1 MKKAHQSTTMTLEPI
16 AIIGIGCRFPG
27 AAGPEAFWQ
36 MLKDGVDA
44 ITEIPKSRWDIEQ
57 FYDPNHST
65 PNKANTRW
73 GGFLNEIDG
82 FDPQFFGIAPREVAS
97 MDPQQRLLLEVTWE
111 ALEDAGQLPD
121 HLRGS
126 KTGVFIGVGTHD
138 YSIMMW
144 QDPVNDPYAT
154 TGTGNCIAANRIS
167 YAYDLK
173 GPSLAI
179 DTACSSSLV
188 AVHLACQSIWTGES
202 TQALAGGVNVLLLPT
217 VTVGFA
223 KGGFMASDGRCK
235 SFDAKADGYV
245 RSEGAGIVL
254 LKPLAQAQAAG
265 DPIYA
270 VIKGSAVN
278 QDGFSHGMAA
288 PNPKAQ
294 AVVLRQAY
302 HQAGVSPGQVQYVEA
317 HGTGTK
323 IGDPVEM
330 EALGEVLVEGR
341 AKGDVCAIA
350 SVKTNIGHAETAA
363 GIAGLIKTALCIK
376 HQQLPANLHFET
388 PNPAIDFEHLPFK
401 VQTALTPWPS
411 SAPALAGVNSF
422 GFGGTNA
429 HVVMAEA
436 PTQKPPTPVQT
447 PVHHT
452 FTCSAKNEAALTE
465 LVQRYLTLLEQ
476 QPDLN
481 DLNDLCGTANLRRT
495 AFSHRLAL
503 VADSIEQLRSQLTAF
518 LTGEES
524 PNIIQ
529 ATATQAPPPAFL
541 FTGQGSQYEGM
552 GQDLYQTQPVFRKA
566 LDTCNELLRP
576 HLDTP
581 LLEVLYPSLKVQKK
595 KTKKTQNSKL
605 KIPNSEFRTP
615 LAKPLRRRHSE
626 LRTPNSELLDQTA
639 YTQPALFALEY
650 ALAQL
655 WKSWGICPDIVAGH
669 SVGEYVAAC
678 IAGVFSL
685 KDGLRLIAAR
695 GRLMQALPSGGSMV
709 AIAASE
715 AQVKELL
722 ANQRG
727 VTIAAIN
734 GPQSLVLSGKGDAIA
749 TLTTQLTSAGFKT
762 TPLQVS
768 HAFHSAL
775 MEPMLAEFEQIAQ
788 QITFHAPK
796 IPLVSNLTG
805 ALITEEIATADYWC
819 RHVREPVRFQAGM
832 DTLHQLGYRTFVE
845 MGPKPIL
852 CGMGR
857 NCLPQPENQWLP
869 SLRPEHPAQ
878 LWRSIGHLYTLG
890 APVDWSQLYPSYQ
903 YLHLPTYPFQRQRFW
918 WEVAELPGM
927 RTQPWSVNGHHRSD
941 EHPLL
946 GQRLYLA
953 GSSEI
958 RFQAPVSANSP
969 AYLDDHCLLGQA
981 VFPATAYIEMALAA
995 AQQLFEGSAIALES
1009 FSIEQPLL
1017 LTADHIL
1024 QCVFMPEDSAYR
1036 FELFSIASEK
1046 ATPGSLRH
1054 ATGRIVADENIATIQ
1069 NLGALQAKYSIA
1081 IDVAEHYQQLQ
1092 EQGLEYGPCF
1102 QGIHQLWA
1110 QDGQALSQIRLPESG
1125 VEAERYQIHPAL
1137 LDACLQTLGAV
1148 FRGSETY
1155 LPVGCD
1161 LIFFNQSPGT
1171 KVWCHTQLQP
1181 TNGSPAR
1188 LKADLQLMDEAGTL
1202 LVQITGLTLKSVSPA
1217 SLRQLVGKQTQLN
1230 QWLHELRWQLQPLAI
1245 PSNAAQTQHQWL
1257 IFADQQGLA
1266 QQIAHR
1272 LEEQEDQCVLVYPS
1286 CCLDLPTDAHTVD
1299 PAHPQ
1304 DFQQLWQ
1311 TLVANDQRPD
1321 QILHLWSLDSESCD
1335 RTQDLQQDQLQ
1346 TGGSVLHLVH
1356 TIASEASPPKLW
1368 LITAGAQTVTEPLE
1382 APQQATL
1389 WGLGRVIRLEQ
1400 PGINCVCVDLDA
1412 EPSKVNLEALVQ
1424 NLRQPDDENQIA
1436 FRGCDRYG
1444 ARLVPNHKKKG
1455 AQRPDGAFRL
1465 GLTEYGV
1472 LDNLALLPA
1481 ERHSLASTDVEIE
1494 VCASGINFRDVLN
1507 ALGMLKPYLEKM
1519 GFAQATDVP
1528 FGGEC
1533 AGKIV
1538 AVGSEVKH
1546 LRTGDAVIAAQ
1557 AVGSLG
1563 QFVTVDARF
1572 VIPKPERISF
1582 AEAATLPTTF
1592 LTAYYGLCHL
1602 AQIKRGD
1609 RILIHSAAGGVGQAA
1624 VQIAQQVG
1632 AEIYATASPGKWQFL
1647 KDMGIQHVMNS
1658 RTLEFADHLMALTDG
1673 KGVDIIFNSL
1683 NGDFIPKSLE
1693 TLAPQGRFVE
1703 IGKIGIWDAD
1713 QVTQLRAD
1721 ITYYPFDLLEVSQQ
1735 DPGLI
1740 AAMLTQLL
1748 SQFESGELVPLP
1760 HKVFPIEK
1768 AADAFRY
1775 MAQAKHIGKV
1785 VVTLGQHNSAG
1796 IRGDGLYLIT
1806 GGLGGLGLEV
1816 AQWLG
1821 SQGAKQLV
1829 LVGRRSP
1836 STATQEQIQ
1845 ALEQSG
1851 VQVQVVQADISQR
1864 DNVERLLAPYHH
1876 ALASILVDSSGIALA
1891 PLAPQSWGET
1901 SQNLYT
1907 SQQSRDQESQPGI
1920 NQTQSDSQSKTPQSY
1935 ATLPPKLG
1943 GRGGQRSA
1951 QQSYAERSL
1960 NGQPPLKGIFHA
1972 AGILE
1977 DGMLQTLNWE
1987 QFSTVAAPKITGT
2000 WHLHQLTQDL
2010 ELDHFVCF
2018 SSMASLL
2025 GSPGQGNYAAAN
2037 AFMDALMHLRHAQG
2051 LPGLSINWGPW
2062 GQAGMAAQLSA
2073 LDQQRMI
2080 DQGIEAI
2087 LPEQGLQILE
2097 ELLTQSSAQVGVLPI
2112 DWSKFIPQLPEA
2124 VAVPFLE
2131 QVRPVLAKQGPSEL
2145 MRQLMGI
2152 ESCDRIPL
2160 IQEHLRNQLAKVL
2173 GYSSA
2178 DLIEPQ
2184 DNFADLGMD
2193 SLMAVEF
2200 NNRLQKS
2207 FNRTISQTTLFDY
2220 PTIESLAKHLSQFIE
2235 TEALSAAALEQL
2247 SQKPEQPGLA
2257 QPSKPSVEAV
2267 KNVAIAVGEA
2277 YPKDIGRRSSIA
2289 PPPKTPTPQPTP
2301 KPADLSSTH
2310 VLSEIPTEFYQFH
2323 QSPEY
2328 LNLRQDLDRV
2338 EELGNP
2344 FFEVHEGTARDKTQI
2359 GGQELLSY
2367 ASYNYLGLSGDTRII
2382 EATEAAIRQYGTS
2395 VSASRVVAGER
2406 PIHRQLEQEIAD
2418 FLGTE
2423 DSIILVGGH
2432 ATNVSTIGHL
2442 FRTKD
2447 LILCDALSHNSIR
2460 EGCQLSGATV
2470 IEFPHNNSNA
2480 LEQLL
2485 QEHRQA
2491 YEKVLIAIEG
2501 VYSTD
2506 GDLAPLPEI
2515 VALKKQ
2521 YKTFLLV
2528 DEAHSIGTLGATGRG
2543 VGEYFDVAAEDVD
2556 LWMGT
2561 LSKSFASCGGYIAGC
2576 KELVEYLKY
2585 TSPGFVFSVGMSPAN
2600 TAAAL
2605 KAIQVLKTE
2614 PERVAQ
2620 LRERA
2625 ALFLQLAQEMKLN
2638 TGASHDS
2645 PVIPVIVGEPY
2656 KAVQLSRSLLQCG
2669 INAQPM
2675 VFPSVPYNAARVR
2688 FFLTSLH
2695 SEEQIEATIVAI
2707 ASSL

>member
-1 MKKAHQSTTMTLEPI
+1 MQNALPTTTMTQAPI

-27 AAGPEAFWQ
+27 AEGPAAFWQ
-36 MLKDGVDA
+36 LLKDGVDA

-73 GGFLNEIDG
+73 GGFINDIDC

-111 ALEDAGQLPD
+111 ALEDAGQIPE

-173 GPSLAI
+173 GPSLAV

-202 TQALAGGVNVLLLPT
+202 AQALAGGVNVLLLPT

-223 KGGFMASDGRCK
+223 KGGFMSSDGRCK
-235 SFDAKADGYV
+235 SFDASADGYV

-254 LKPLAQAQAAG
+254 LKPLAQAQADS

-302 HQAGVSPGQVQYVEA
+302 QQAGVSPGQVQYVEA

-341 AKGDVCAIA
+341 LKGDVCAIA

-376 HQQLPANLHFET
+376 HRQLPANLHFET
-388 PNPAIDFEHLPFK
+388 PNPAIDFASLPFK

-429 HVVMAEA
+429 HVVMAAA
-436 PTQKPPTPVQT
+436 PPQEPSTPVQT
-447 PVHHT
+447 PTHHT
-452 FTCSAKNEAALTE
+452 FTCSAKNEAALRA

-481 DLNDLCGTANLRRT
+481 LNDLCGTANLRRT
-495 AFSHRLAL
+495 SFSHRLAL
-503 VADSIEQLRSQLTAF
+503 VANSTAELRSQLFDF
-518 LTGEES
+518 LAREES
-524 PNIIQ
+524 PNILQ
-529 ATATQAPPPAFL
+529 ATAAQNPPLAFL

-552 GQDLYQTQPVFRKA
+552 GQDLYETQPIFRKA
-566 LDTCNELLRP
+566 LDTCDKILRP
-576 HLDTP
+576 HLETS
-581 LLEVLYPSLKVQKK
+581 LLEILYPSLKARKK
-595 KTKKTQNSKL
+595 KKKKKTQNSKL
-605 KIPNSEFRTP
+605 KTQNSQ
-615 LAKPLRRRHSE
+615 LL
-626 LRTPNSELLDQTA
+626 TPNSAGEAPPQEVRLNQTA

-655 WKSWGICPDIVAGH
+655 WKSWGISPAVVAGH

-695 GRLMQALPSGGSMV
+695 GRLMQALPLGGAMV
-709 AIAASE
+709 AVAASE
-715 AQVKELL
+715 AQIKDFLPDGQ
-722 ANQRG
+722 A

-734 GPQSLVLSGKGDAIA
+734 GPQSLVLSGEGDAIA
-749 TLTTQLTSAGFKT
+749 TLTTQLTAAGFKT

-775 MEPMLAEFEQIAQ
+775 MEPMLAEFKQIAEQI
-788 QITFHAPK
+788 TYHAPQ
-796 IPLVSNLTG
+796 IPLLSNLTG
-805 ALITEEIATADYWC
+805 DLIADDIATANYWC
-819 RHVREPVRFQAGM
+819 RHVREPVRFQNGM
-832 DTLHQLGYRTFVE
+832 ETLHKLGYHTFVE
-845 MGPKPIL
+845 IGPKPVL
-852 CGMGR
+852 CGMAR
-857 NCLPQPENQWLP
+857 SLVEELRTPNSLYLP

-878 LWRSIGHLYTLG
+878 LWRSVGQLYILG
-890 APVDWSQLYPSYQ
+890 VLVDWAKLYPSYR
-903 YLHLPTYPFQRQRFW
+903 YIHLPTYPFQRQRFW
-918 WEVAELPGM
+918 WDVAELPGM
-927 RTQPWSVNGHHRSD
+927 RSKPWSLNGNGSKIHS
-941 EHPLL
+941 LL
-946 GQRLYLA
+946 GEKLHLA
-953 GSSEI
+953 GSAEI
-958 RFQAPVSANSP
+958 RFQAQISAESLT
-969 AYLDDHCLLGQA
+969 YLSDHCVLEQA

-995 AQQLFEGSAIALES
+995 APQLGDMEPASTGLQQFCNSDVFILELLT
-1009 FSIEQPLL
+1009 IEQPLL
-1017 LTADHIL
+1017 LTKNHTL
-1024 QCVFMPEDSAYR
+1024 QSVFVFEQDAYKFEIFSFETGEDISPA
-1036 FELFSIASEK
+1036 I
-1046 ATPGSLRH
+1046 RH
-1054 ATGRIVADENIATIQ
+1054 ATGRIVGNKGGIPTVDLEV
-1069 NLGALQAKYSIA
+1069 LQALPLTA
-1081 IDVAEHYQQLQ
+1081 VHVVDHYQTLQ
-1092 EQGLEYGPCF
+1092 KQGLNYGPCF
-1102 QGIHQLWA
+1102 QGIQKLWA
-1110 QDGQALSQIRLPESG
+1110 KEGQALSQITLPDG
-1125 VEAERYQIHPAL
+1125 VTDTDCYQVHPAL

-1148 FRGSETY
+1148 FTDESATY

-1161 LIFFNQSPGT
+1161 RIHFYHSPGRNI
-1171 KVWCHTQLQP
+1171 WCHALLQP
-1181 TNGSPAR
+1181 SENSAAFR
-1188 LKADLQLMDEAGTL
+1188 KADLQLMDDAGTIL
-1202 LVQITGLTLKSVSPA
+1202 AELIDFKLQSVSPA
-1217 SLRQLVGKQTQLN
+1217 VLRRLVN
-1230 QWLHELRWQLQPLAI
+1230 QADPLDHWLYELTWQPQPLAESTEQSD
-1245 PSNAAQTQHQWL
+1245 PQRWL
-1257 IFADQQGLA
+1257 IFADQKGLA
-1266 QQIAHR
+1266 TQIAAQ
-1272 LEEQEDQCVLVYPS
+1272 LEEKGDRCILVYPS
-1286 CCLDLPTDAHTVD
+1286 SRASIAANSHIVD
-1299 PAHPQ
+1299 PAQ
-1304 DFQQLWQ
+1304 LEDFQQLWQ
-1311 TLVANDQRPD
+1311 TLAVKDQHPD
-1321 QILHLWSLDSESCD
+1321 QILHLWSLDSGDLEQASSDFQDAQLRSC
-1335 RTQDLQQDQLQ
+1335 
-1346 TGGSVLHLVH
+1346 GSVLHLVQA
-1356 TIASEASPPKLW
+1356 IAPEASPPQLW
-1368 LITAGAQTVTEPLE
+1368 LITAGAQAVTEQLA
-1382 APQQATL
+1382 APQQAPI

-1400 PGINCVCVDLDA
+1400 PGLNCVCVDLDA
-1412 EPSKVNLEALVQ
+1412 ERSDGDLGTLVQ
-1424 NLRQPDDENQIA
+1424 NLRQPDSENQIA

-1444 ARLVPNHKKKG
+1444 ARLVPSHQKK
-1455 AQRPDGAFRL
+1455 APQRPEGAFRL

-1472 LDNLALLPA
+1472 LDNLSLLPA
-1481 ERHSLASTDVEIE
+1481 ERCSLAPTDVEIE

-1519 GFAQATDVP
+1519 GFAQAADVP

-1538 AVGSEVKH
+1538 AVGADVEH
-1546 LRTGDAVIAAQ
+1546 LSIGDSVIAAQ

-1572 VIPKPERISF
+1572 VIPKPEQISF

-1592 LTAYYGLCHL
+1592 LTAYYGLCKL
-1602 AQIKRGD
+1602 AEIKKGD

-1624 VQIAQQVG
+1624 VQIAQQIG
-1632 AEIYATASPGKWQFL
+1632 AEIYATASPGKWDFL
-1647 KDMGIQHVMNS
+1647 KSMGIEHVMSS
-1658 RTLEFADHLMALTDG
+1658 RTLEFADQLMELTHG
-1673 KGVDIIFNSL
+1673 KGVDIVFNSL
-1683 NGDFIPKSLE
+1683 NGDFIPKSIE

-1703 IGKIGIWDAD
+1703 IGKIGIWDAE
-1713 QVTQLRAD
+1713 QVAQLRSDA
-1721 ITYYPFDLLEVSQQ
+1721 TYSPFDLLEVSQQ
-1735 DPGLI
+1735 NPGLI
-1740 AAMLTQLL
+1740 ATMLAQLL
-1748 SQFESGELVPLP
+1748 RQFEDGSLAPLP

-1785 VVTLGQHNSAG
+1785 VVTLDKHHSPG
-1796 IRGDGLYLIT
+1796 IREDGTYLIT

-1816 AQWLG
+1816 AQWLTD
-1821 SQGAKQLV
+1821 QGAQHFV

-1836 STATQEQIQ
+1836 SPVAQAQIDKLQKAGIQIQ
-1845 ALEQSG
+1845 VE
-1851 VQVQVVQADISQR
+1851 QADISQR
-1864 DNVERLLAPYHH
+1864 DDVVRVLTPY
-1876 ALASILVDSSGIALA
+1876 
-1891 PLAPQSWGET
+1891 
-1901 SQNLYT
+1901 
-1907 SQQSRDQESQPGI
+1907 DQ
-1920 NQTQSDSQSKTPQSY
+1920 
-1935 ATLPPKLG
+1935 
-1943 GRGGQRSA
+1943 
-1951 QQSYAERSL
+1951 
-1960 NGQPPLKGIFHA
+1960 LKGIFHA
-1972 AGILE
+1972 AGVLD
-1977 DGMLQTLNWE
+1977 DGMLNTLNWE
-1987 QFSTVAAPKITGT
+1987 QFTAVAAPKITGT
-2000 WHLHQLTQDL
+2000 WHLHQLSQALD
-2010 ELDHFVCF
+2010 LDHFVCF

-2062 GQAGMAAQLSA
+2062 GKAGMAAQLSA
-2073 LDQQRMI
+2073 IDQQRMS

-2087 LPEQGLQILE
+2087 LPEQGLPILE

-2131 QVRPVLAKQGPSEL
+2131 QIRPTAEKKGPSEFMQTL
-2145 MRQLMGI
+2145 VGI
-2152 ESCDRIPL
+2152 EECDRIPT
-2160 IQEHLRNQLAKVL
+2160 IQTHLRSQLAKVL

-2207 FNRTISQTTLFDY
+2207 FNRTISKTTLFDY
-2220 PTIESLAKHLSQFIE
+2220 PTVESLAQHLNQFIG
-2235 TEALSAAALEQL
+2235 TKTLSAVALE
-2247 SQKPEQPGLA
+2247 
-2257 QPSKPSVEAV
+2257 
-2267 KNVAIAVGEA
+2267 
-2277 YPKDIGRRSSIA
+2277 
-2289 PPPKTPTPQPTP
+2289 PPPQQLEPPENGTDIRMGMVSGAHPTEVVDISMVSDRPAAITPSLKTQTPDPQPQPTA
-2301 KPADLSSTH
+2301 KPAHLSSKKA
-2310 VLSEIPTEFYQFH
+2310 LPEIPTEFYLFQK
-2323 QSPEY
+2323 SPEY

-2338 EELGNP
+2338 EKLGNP
-2344 FFEVHEGTARDKTQI
+2344 FFEVHEGIARDKTQI
-2359 GGQELLSY
+2359 NGQELLSY
-2367 ASYNYLGLSGDTRII
+2367 ASYNYLGLSGDPRII

-2423 DSIILVGGH
+2423 DSIVFVGGH
-2432 ATNVSTIGHL
+2432 ATNVTTIGHL
-2442 FRTKD
+2442 FRAKD

-2470 IEFPHNNSNA
+2470 MEFPHNDHNA

-2485 QEHRQA
+2485 QEHRQS
-2491 YEKVLIAIEG
+2491 YEKVLIAVEG

-2515 VALKKQ
+2515 VVLKQQ

-2543 VGEYFDVAAEDVD
+2543 VGEHFGIAAEDVD

-2561 LSKSFASCGGYIAGC
+2561 LSKSFASCGGYIAGR

-2620 LRERA
+2620 LRERS
-2625 ALFLQLAQEMKLN
+2625 ALFLQLAQELKLN

-2645 PVIPVIVGEPY
+2645 PVIPIIVGEPY
-2656 KAVQLSRSLLQCG
+2656 KAVGLSRSLMGCG

-2688 FFLTSLH
+2688 FFITSLH
-2695 SEEQIEATIVAI
+2695 SEEQIEATVVAI